1 MTNVHL
7 NPRSAL
13 AFLHD
18 IAAAVAA
25 WCLAFWLRF
34 NLAIPEPYL
43 GGMWRSAVWVA
54 PVQAAIFLYFGLYRG
69 LWRYAS
75 LPDLKRILLA
85 AVAGAMVVPVAL
97 LMAQRSALTPRS
109 VLILYPILLALVMSG
124 SRLAYRAWKEHRLYG
139 IIGDGAKPVL
149 VLGAGDAAV
158 NLIHELGR
166 SREWRVVGLLDDDPT
181 KQKREIHGVRV
192 LGPLDALEQIAAG
205 TGAEHA
211 IVALPSATH
220 EVRRRAV
227 ELCGRAGVKALTVPS
242 FDDLMS
248 GRLSVSQL
256 RAVEL
261 DDLLG
266 RDPVALDFGGLEE
279 WIKGQTVLVTGAG
292 GSIGSELCRQ
302 IARFQP
308 RALVA
313 FEHNEFALYRLE
325 QEFTESFPS
334 LHLVCAIGD
343 IKNATRVEQILD
355 AYRPSVIFHAAAYK
369 HVPLMEGENAWEAVQ
384 NNVLGTQVVA
394 RAAQQRQ
401 VAKFV
406 LVSTDKAV
414 NPTSV
419 MGATKRL
426 AEMVCEALPLSPALS
441 PASGGEGES
450 IGASRFSPE
459 EGESIG
465 GASRFSPEQEER
477 AGASC
482 LGPDDGDAKG
492 TRFVIV
498 RFGNVLGSAGS
509 VIPKFHEQIA
519 KGGPVTVT
527 HPDIT
532 RYFMSIPEAAQ
543 LVLQAGLMGKG
554 GEIFVLD
561 MGRPVKI
568 VELARDLIRLS
579 GLSEDE
585 IKIAYTGLRP
595 GEKLYEELLAD
606 EERTLPTPHPK
617 LRVARARQVDG
628 QWLTA
633 LETWLSQPPLSDEVV
648 RRDIRNWLP
657 EYAADNGQR

>member
-1 MTNVHL
+1 MANIHL

-34 NLAIPEPYL
+34 NLDIPEPYL
-43 GGMWRSAVWVA
+43 GGMWHGAIWVT

-85 AVAGAMVVPVAL
+85 AAAGAVAVPAVL
-97 LMAQRSALTPRS
+97 LMVQHSALVPRS
-109 VLILYPILLALVMSG
+109 VLILYPILLALAMGG

-139 IIGDGAKPVL
+139 IIADGAKPVL

-166 SREWRVVGLLDDDPT
+166 SREWRVVGLLDDDPA

-192 LGPLDALEQIAAG
+192 LGPFGALGQIAAG
-205 TGAEHA
+205 IGAEHA

-220 EVRRRAV
+220 DVRRRAV
-227 ELCGRAGVKALTVPS
+227 EICGRAGVKALTVPS

-266 RDPVALDFGGLEE
+266 RDPVALDLGGLEE
-279 WIKGQTVLVTGAG
+279 WIKGQTVLITGAG

-302 IARFQP
+302 IVRFQP
-308 RALVA
+308 RTLVA

-325 QEFTESFPS
+325 QEFAESFPF
-334 LHLVCAIGD
+334 LRLVCAIGD
-343 IKNATRVEQILD
+343 VKNAARVEQILD

-369 HVPLMEGENAWEAVQ
+369 HVPLMESENAWEAVQ
-384 NNVLGTQVVA
+384 NNVLGTRVVA
-394 RAAQQRQ
+394 RAAHARQ

-426 AEMVCEALPLSPALS
+426 AEMVCEALQDPLAPAPSTRLGTALS
-441 PASGGEGES
+441 PASGREGEI

-459 EGESIG
+459 
-465 GASRFSPEQEER
+465 Q
-477 AGASC
+477 
-482 LGPDDGDAKG
+482 GDSKG
-492 TRFVIV
+492 TRFIIV

-519 KGGPVTVT
+519 KGGPITVT

-568 VELARDLIRLS
+568 AELARDLIRLS

-617 LRVARARQVDG
+617 LRVAKARQVDG
-628 QWLTA
+628 PWLAA

-648 RRDIRNWLP
+648 RRDIRSWLP
-657 EYAADNGQR
+657 EYTS